1 MVEEQTARLGETEEA
16 IRSKVDELLAEMTA
30 AEKAGQLTQ
39 YFYFRLPA
47 GAEME
52 PALQLDRA
60 NQPLMVEAALGSGE
74 AGSLLF
80 VTDPAEINRLQRLAV
95 EGNRLGIPVLFGFD
109 VIHGLRT
116 IFPVPIAMAASWDPE
131 TIERGQAV
139 AAREARAVG
148 IHWAFAPM
156 VDIARDPRWGRIIE
170 GAGEDPFLGAAVAVA
185 QVRGFQGERIG
196 EPERIIAGPKHFAG
210 YGAALGG
217 RDYDEVSLS
226 DYELW
231 NLYFPP
237 FRAAIEAGAGNVMT
251 AYMDLNGIPATG
263 NRWLFKDILRDTFG
277 FQGFVVSDANAV
289 RNLVTHGFA
298 DDLTDAGAR
307 AISVGMDMEMAMM
320 DAAYAH
326 LPEAVESGA
335 ASQKAVDASVR
346 RVLEAKIKMGLL
358 DDPYVDED
366 RAREVLS
373 DPAHRDVAQT
383 AAERSAVLLRND
395 GSVLPLDAGSLGSIA
410 VIGPLADSKRDTLGP
425 WCFDFELDETV
436 TVLDGIRRKVG
447 EAVKVEYVPG
457 IRPAQRTFPSMFDM
471 FGGNAPEDPEG
482 FDDEAELQR
491 AADMARQSDIA
502 IVVAGEWQNMI
513 GEAASRSSL
522 ELPGRQQELLQAVVE
537 TGTPVVLL
545 VMNGRPLDLRWAAQH
560 VPAILDI
567 WYPGTRGG
575 SAVANLLFGDVSPGG
590 KLPFTWP
597 RTVGQVPMIYSHTRS
612 HEPDNQRRRY
622 WDEESTPLFPF
633 GHGLSYAEFSYSNL
647 AVDRDAI
654 GPDEALTVSVD
665 VANTADREADE
676 VVQLYIHQRSGSA
689 SRPVRELKG
698 FQRISLGAGESRTLQ
713 FTLGRA
719 ELSYWNAVARDWVL
733 DASTFD
739 VWVGGDSTAELST
752 TFQVVHLDPSD
763 SEAEGPRC
771 LPLAQVERDEG
782 EGKPEPTGRPEVQRV
797 QRAHPGLLRDSRC
810 QLAGGV
816 VELDD
821 RE

>member
-1 MVEEQTARLGETEEA
+1 MVEEQASGRGTTEITDET
-16 IRSKVDELLAEMTA
+16 IRSRVDELLAGMTP

-39 YFYFRLPA
+39 YFYFQLPA
-47 GAEME
+47 GAQTE
-52 PALQLDRA
+52 PALQLDMA
-60 NQPLMVEAALGSGE
+60 EQPRMVEEALGRGE

-80 VTDPAEINRLQRLAV
+80 VTNPADINRLQRLAI

-116 IFPVPIAMAASWDPE
+116 IFPVPIAMAASWDPD

-170 GAGEDPFLGAAVAVA
+170 GAGEDPVLGAAAAVA

-196 EPERIIAGPKHFAG
+196 APEHIIAGPKHFAG

-217 RDYDEVSLS
+217 RDYDEVNIS

-231 NLYFPP
+231 NLHLPP
-237 FRAAIEAGAGNVMT
+237 FRAAVEAGAGNVMT

-263 NRWLFKDILRDTFG
+263 NRWLFSEVLRDTLG

-289 RNLVTHGFA
+289 RNLLTHGFA
-298 DDLTDAGAR
+298 SDLTDAGAR
-307 AISVGMDMEMAMM
+307 AVSVSVDMEMAIM
-320 DAAYAH
+320 DPAYAH

-335 ASQKAVDASVR
+335 ASQEAVDASVR
-346 RVLEAKIKMGLL
+346 RVLEAKIKMGLF
-358 DDPYVDED
+358 DEPYVDED
-366 RAREVLS
+366 RAREVLG
-373 DPAHRDVAQT
+373 DPAHRDVART
-383 AAERSAVLLRND
+383 AAERAAVLLRNEGD
-395 GSVLPLDAGSLGSIA
+395 LLPLDAASLGSIA

-425 WCFDFELDETV
+425 WCFDFDLNETV
-436 TVLDGIRRKVG
+436 TVLEGIRNKVG
-447 EAVKVEYVPG
+447 EGVRVDYAPG

-471 FGGNAPEDPEG
+471 FGGNAPLDPEG
-482 FDDEAELQR
+482 FDDDMELQR
-491 AADMARQSDIA
+491 AADLGRQFDVA

-537 TGTPVVLL
+537 SGTPVVLL
-545 VMNGRPLDLRWAAQH
+545 VMNGRPLDLRWAAQN

-567 WYPGTRGG
+567 WYPGTSGG
-575 SAVANLLFGDVSPGG
+575 SAVANLLFGAVSPGG

-612 HEPDNQRRRY
+612 HEPDNQGRRY

-633 GHGLSYAEFSYSNL
+633 GHGLSYASFGYSNL
-647 AVDRDAI
+647 SLDREAI
-654 GPDEALTVSVD
+654 GPEEALTVSVE
-665 VANTADREADE
+665 VTNTGRRKADE
-676 VVQLYIHQRSGSA
+676 VVQLYIHQRYGSA

-713 FTLGRA
+713 FPLGRA
-719 ELSYWNAVARDWVL
+719 ELSYWNAATHDWVV
-733 DASTFD
+733 DTSTFD
-739 VWVGGDSTAELST
+739 VWVGGDSTAELAT
-752 TFQVVHLDPSD
+752 TFQVVS
-763 SEAEGPRC
+763 
-771 LPLAQVERDEG
+771 
-782 EGKPEPTGRPEVQRV
+782 
-797 QRAHPGLLRDSRC
+797 
-810 QLAGGV
+810 
-816 VELDD
+816 
-821 RE
+821 